1 MYRPEE
7 VYSPQTIELIKEMS
21 RKYDKIDHTEEM
33 KKLDEQIEKLN
44 KQSELHESE
53 LPFDVAWTYPTR
65 EGFIDDIMEMHGQTR
80 EEVIEGLKKC
90 PNLVFREDIL
100 ARRNKK

>member
-7 VYSPQTIELIKEMS
+7 VYSPQTIELI
-21 RKYDKIDHTEEM
+21 
-33 KKLDEQIEKLN
+33 Q
-44 KQSELHESE
+44 
-53 LPFDVAWTYPTR
+53 
-65 EGFIDDIMEMHGQTR
+65 GIMEMHGQTR

-100 ARRNKK
+100 AKRNKK